1 MTSGARYT
9 IEGGNYELGGT
20 ASRRLKEH
28 LKKAGASPAVVRRA
42 MIAAYEAEMN
52 VVIHAERGVLSFRL
66 DNGQLDVEI
75 ADDGPG
81 INNIEQA
88 LKPGFSTASAQ
99 AREMGFGAGMG
110 LPNIQ
115 RNSDTF
121 TIDST
126 PGKGTTV
133 RFGIRLR
140 PDALYGQGQHSIAVK
155 AGACQ
160 QCYQCLHVCPL
171 QALRVRGGQPQVLDY
186 LCVDCAACIAACPAA
201 ALHVAGEFVSLEPRG
216 DTALLLPAAAL
227 VQFGPRVTPQG
238 VLAALAR
245 LGFDE
250 VRVTAGWHA
259 ALRSAAV
266 AAAQQAAQPRPVIA
280 PACQAVVNLIEVR
293 YPSLIP
299 HLLRCDVPIVAAR
312 AELGP
317 RRVLCVLACP
327 CERTALLG
335 GAFGQQTEFVLP
347 SVLRDAVQPHLGT
360 AGEEGGVTGAAAATA
375 DAGVL
380 QVSGIA
386 HVQALLEEIEDGL
399 VADVAVVEPYAC
411 EAAGFGAPLLHEEA
425 ALARHRWLAAPLPS
439 DPRARAV
446 PRATDYAAR
455 PGLRL
460 DSDMSKAVQKLGRI
474 DKTRRQLPGSDCGLC
489 GAPTCAAF
497 AEDVVLGRANL
508 EDCPRG
514 TPSSQEQTR

>member
-1 MTSGARYT
+1 MTSGERYT

-52 VVIHAERGVLSFRL
+52 VVIHAARGTLSFCL

-75 ADDGPG
+75 VDDGPG

-88 LKPGFSTASAQ
+88 LKPGFSTASAK

-171 QALRVRGGQPQVLDY
+171 QALRIRGGQPQVLDY
-186 LCVDCAACIAACPAA
+186 LCVDCAACIAACPGA
-201 ALHVAGEFVSLEPRG
+201 ALHVAGEFAAFEPRAG
-216 DTALLLPAAAL
+216 TALLLPAAAL
-227 VQFGPRVTPQG
+227 VQFGPRVTPQD
-238 VLAALAR
+238 VLAGLAE
-245 LGFDE
+245 LGFDD
-250 VRVTAGWHA
+250 VCVTAGWHTTLRAA
-259 ALRSAAV
+259 ALE
-266 AAAQQAAQPRPVIA
+266 AAQRADQPRPVIV
-280 PACQAVVNLIEVR
+280 PMCQAIVNLIEVR

-299 HLLRCDVPIVAAR
+299 HLLPYEVPIAAAR

-317 RRVLCVLACP
+317 RRVLCVPACP
-327 CERTALLG
+327 CERTALQRG
-335 GAFGQQTEFVLP
+335 PFGSQTEFVLP
-347 SVLRDAVQPHLGT
+347 SAFRDAVQPHLNST
-360 AGEEGGVTGAAAATA
+360 CAAVETRAPADVAGE
-375 DAGVL
+375 AGVL
-380 QVSGIA
+380 QVSGIT

-399 VADVAVVEPYAC
+399 ATDVAVVEPYAC
-411 EAAGFGAPLLHEEA
+411 DAAGFGGALLTEEA
-425 ALARHRWLAAPLPS
+425 SLARHRWLTAPLPP
-439 DPRARAV
+439 DARARAL
-446 PRATDYAAR
+446 PRAAAYAAR

-460 DSDMSKAVQKLGRI
+460 DADMSKAVQKLGRI
-474 DKTRRQLPGSDCGLC
+474 DKTHRQLPGSDCGLC

-514 TPSSQEQTR
+514 TAVQEKTP